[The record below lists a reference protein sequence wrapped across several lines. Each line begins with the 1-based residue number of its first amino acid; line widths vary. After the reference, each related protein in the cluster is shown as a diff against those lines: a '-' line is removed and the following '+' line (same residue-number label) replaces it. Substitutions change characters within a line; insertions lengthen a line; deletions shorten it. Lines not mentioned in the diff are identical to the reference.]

1 MILSETET
9 LIWDWNGTL
18 LDDVEVNVKVIN
30 EMLSKRNLPLLD
42 INTYKEIFCFPVKQ
56 FHIRIGI
63 DFDKESIEE
72 ISAEYMERYKN
83 YEKDIKL
90 HADVPFILDA
100 INAKGISQYILS
112 AAGTNDLLR
121 MLDRFHLTDKF
132 KGIYGSDNIC
142 ATGKIG
148 IGQRL
153 IKENSLYPEK
163 ALIIG
168 DTLHDAEVAKALE
181 IKCILY
187 SGGHNNYN
195 LLTNKSKTIRNL
207 KDILPH

>member
-63 DFDKESIEE
+63 DFEKESIEE

-83 YEKDIKL
+83 YEKE
-90 HADVPFILDA
+90 
-100 INAKGISQYILS
+100 
-112 AAGTNDLLR
+112 
-121 MLDRFHLTDKF
+121 DR
-132 KGIYGSDNIC
+132 
-142 ATGKIG
+142 
-148 IGQRL
+148 
-153 IKENSLYPEK
+153 
-163 ALIIG
+163 
-168 DTLHDAEVAKALE
+168 
-181 IKCILY
+181 
-187 SGGHNNYN
+187 
-195 LLTNKSKTIRNL
+195 KSVV
-207 KDILPH
+207 

>member
-1 MILSETET
+1 
-9 LIWDWNGTL
+9 
-18 LDDVEVNVKVIN
+18 
-30 EMLSKRNLPLLD
+30 
-42 INTYKEIFCFPVKQ
+42 
-56 FHIRIGI
+56 
-63 DFDKESIEE
+63 
-72 ISAEYMERYKN
+72 MERYKN

-90 HADVPFILDA
+90 HADVPFILDT

-153 IKENSLYPEK
+153 IKENSLDPGK

-168 DTLHDAEVAKALE
+168 DTLHDAEVAKALG
-181 IKCILY
+181 INCILY

-195 LLTNKSKTIRNL
+195 LLTKKSKVIRNL

>member
-1 MILSETET
+1 M
-9 LIWDWNGTL
+9 
-18 LDDVEVNVKVIN
+18 
-30 EMLSKRNLPLLD
+30 
-42 INTYKEIFCFPVKQ
+42 
-56 FHIRIGI
+56 
-63 DFDKESIEE
+63 
-72 ISAEYMERYKN
+72 
-83 YEKDIKL
+83 
-90 HADVPFILDA
+90 
-100 INAKGISQYILS
+100 
-112 AAGTNDLLR
+112 R

-132 KGIYGSDNIC
+132 NGIYGSDNIC

-153 IKENSLYPEK
+153 IKENFLNPEK

-168 DTLHDAEVAKALE
+168 DTLHDAEVAKALG
-181 IKCILY
+181 INCILY